1 MFSTDKL
8 FKLMKAKGYT
18 NKKMADAL
26 NSLGIKISA
35 DAFKQYKAG
44 HSKPRMEVFEGIVEV
59 LGVLEQDFFEI
70 SPKRSAL
77 IEQEKDIDISTNI
90 SNNTISIPM
99 IYSGDDINILSKL
112 SKCEQITLD
121 KNIFHNIKNQSNLIG
136 VKVTGDAMKPEI
148 NENNI
153 LIIELING
161 KDFIKS
167 DGLYLVEY
175 GGVMQIKKVQFLGKN
190 KILLINLN
198 KDYPPINLHN
208 DNNKNYTI
216 IGKAIAKLDIKQYAP
231 LVIKTKEREKSLLVS

>member
-26 NSLGIKISA
+26 NNLGIKISA

-70 SPKRSAL
+70 SSKRKLL
-77 IEQEKDIDISTNI
+77 IEQQKEINTSNSTIDIV
-90 SNNTISIPM
+90 SIPI
-99 IYSGDDINILSKL
+99 IYSGEDINILSKL
-112 SKCEQITLD
+112 NKCEKITLD

-148 NENNI
+148 TENNI
-153 LIIELING
+153 LIVELIND

-167 DGLYLVEY
+167 DGLYFVEY

-190 KILLINLN
+190 EILLISLN
-198 KDYPPINLHN
+198 KDYPSIKLSNQN
-208 DNNKNYTI
+208 EKTYEI
-216 IGKAIAKLDIKQYAP
+216 IGKVIAKIDTKFYVPLIIKSQQNHE
-231 LVIKTKEREKSLLVS
+231 TLLVS